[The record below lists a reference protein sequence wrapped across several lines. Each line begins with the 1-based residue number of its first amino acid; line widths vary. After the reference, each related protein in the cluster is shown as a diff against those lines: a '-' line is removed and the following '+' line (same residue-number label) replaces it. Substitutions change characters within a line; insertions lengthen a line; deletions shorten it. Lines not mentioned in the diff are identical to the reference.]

1 MQLRTRNGLLDLS
14 SPVVMGVLNVTDD
27 SFSDG
32 GRFVQVDA
40 ALRQASR
47 MVEEGASII
56 DVGGESTR
64 PGSQPAS
71 EQAEIER
78 VVPVV
83 AAICG
88 RFDVL
93 VSVDTG
99 KATVMREAV
108 AAGAAM
114 INDVYALRSEASLAE
129 AARLDVATC
138 LMHMQGVP
146 ATMQDDPRYGN
157 VVDDVVAFLEERV
170 RVCNEAGLDRDRI
183 VIDPGFGF
191 GKTVQHNISLLANL
205 EAFQVLQLPILVGLS
220 RKGMLGTLTG
230 RSVDDRLAGGLA
242 AAVLAVAH
250 GAHIVRTHD
259 VGPTV
264 DALKIATAV
273 MRQRA

>member
-1 MQLRTRNGLLDLS
+1 MQLHTRNGLLDLS

-64 PGSQPAS
+64 PGSQPVS
-71 EQAEIER
+71 GQAEVER

-83 AAICG
+83 AAICE

-99 KATVMREAV
+99 KATVMSEAV

-114 INDVYALRSEASLAE
+114 INDVYALRGEDSLAE
-129 AARLDVATC
+129 AARLDVAVC

-146 ATMQDDPRYGN
+146 ATMQDDPRYEN
-157 VVDDVVAFLEERV
+157 VVDEVAAFLEERV
-170 RVCNEAGLDRDRI
+170 RACEEAGLGRDRI

-191 GKTVQHNISLLANL
+191 GKTVQHNIRLLANL
-205 EAFQVLQLPILVGLS
+205 EALQVLQLPILVGLS

-230 RSVDDRLAGGLA
+230 RSVGDRLAGGLA
-242 AAVLAVAH
+242 AAVLAVAR

-264 DALKIATAV
+264 DALKVAAAV
-273 MRQRA
+273 MPHGA

>member
-1 MQLRTRNGLLDLS
+1 MQLRTRNRLLDLS

-32 GRFVQVDA
+32 GRFVRMDA
-40 ALRQASR
+40 ALQQASR
-47 MVEEGASII
+47 MVEEGARII

-64 PGSQPAS
+64 PGSQPVS
-71 EQAEIER
+71 EQAEVER

-83 AAICG
+83 AAICK

-99 KATVMREAV
+99 KAAVMREAV
-108 AAGAAM
+108 AAGAAF
-114 INDVYALRSEASLAE
+114 INDVYALRGEDSLAE
-129 AARLDVATC
+129 ATRLDIAVC

-146 ATMQDDPRYGN
+146 ATMQDDPRYEN
-157 VVDDVVAFLEERV
+157 VVDEVAAFLEERV
-170 RVCNEAGLDRDRI
+170 TACKEAGLGHDQI

-191 GKTVQHNISLLANL
+191 GKTVQHNIRLLADL
-205 EAFQVLQLPILVGLS
+205 EALQALQLPILVGLS
-220 RKGMLGTLTG
+220 RKGVLGSLTG
-230 RSVDDRLAGGLA
+230 RSVDDRMPGGLA
-242 AAVLAVAH
+242 AAVLAVAR

-264 DALKIATAV
+264 DALKIAAAV
-273 MRQRA
+273 MRPGT